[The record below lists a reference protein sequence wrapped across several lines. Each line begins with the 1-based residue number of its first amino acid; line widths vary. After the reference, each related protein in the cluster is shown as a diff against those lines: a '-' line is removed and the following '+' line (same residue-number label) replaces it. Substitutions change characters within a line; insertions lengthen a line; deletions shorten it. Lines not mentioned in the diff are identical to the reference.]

1 VTIKLSEDVERAEHG
16 RAASVMSNP
25 SGPQERRAAEFD
37 VHTAANT
44 AADLDPDSV
53 ATEIFEPADP
63 ATDPAIA
70 PRLFT
75 APSGFDGKTQI
86 FDPIPDPAT
95 ELIPPAG
102 PQLIAGRG
110 SRLPRGRRSWG
121 WVIALVL
128 VIAAIV
134 AVAILGTVLLTQQHS
149 ARHTSQNA
157 EWPGITPNLAIFVQ

>member
-1 VTIKLSEDVERAEHG
+1 
-16 RAASVMSNP
+16 MSNP
-25 SGPQERRAAEFD
+25 SGPDESRAAEFD
-37 VHTAANT
+37 TQTAAAT
-44 AADLDPDSV
+44 VPDLDSA

-63 ATDPAIA
+63 ATDPAIP

-75 APSGFDGKTQI
+75 APSGFDGKTQV
-86 FDPIPDPAT
+86 FDPLPDPET

-110 SRLPRGRRSWG
+110 PRLPRDRRSWG

-134 AVAILGTVLLTQQHS
+134 AVAILGTVLLTQHHS
-149 ARHTSQNA
+149 AMPSPTNDFGAVTSA
-157 EWPGITPNLAIFVQ
+157 EQT

>member
-1 VTIKLSEDVERAEHG
+1 
-16 RAASVMSNP
+16 MSNP
-25 SGPQERRAAEFD
+25 SRPQERPATDFD
-37 VHTAANT
+37 LH
-44 AADLDPDSV
+44 ADQTDPDSV
-53 ATEIFEPADP
+53 ATEIFEPAIFEPADP

-75 APSGFDGKTQI
+75 APSGFDGKTQV
-86 FDPIPDPAT
+86 FDPLPDPET

-110 SRLPRGRRSWG
+110 PRLPRGRRSWG

-149 ARHTSQNA
+149 AHHMSQNA
-157 EWPGITPNLAIFVQ
+157 EWPGGTSRPTGNRS

>member
-1 VTIKLSEDVERAEHG
+1 
-16 RAASVMSNP
+16 MSNP
-25 SGPQERRAAEFD
+25 SAPQERPAAEFD
-37 VHTAANT
+37 LPDGATT
-44 AADLDPDSV
+44 DPGSDPDSV

-86 FDPIPDPAT
+86 FDPIPDPVT
-95 ELIPPAG
+95 ELIAPAG

-110 SRLPRGRRSWG
+110 PRRPRDRRSWG
-121 WVIALVL
+121 WVLALML

-134 AVAILGTVLLTQQHS
+134 AVAILGTVLLTRHPS
-149 ARHTSQNA
+149 AHTSTSQNA
-157 EWPGITPNLAIFVQ
+157 EWPVIARNLAIFV

>member
-1 VTIKLSEDVERAEHG
+1 
-16 RAASVMSNP
+16 MSNP
-25 SGPQERRAAEFD
+25 SGPDQDRATDFD
-37 VHTAANT
+37 SHGA
-44 AADLDPDSV
+44 DPDSV

-63 ATDPAIA
+63 VTDPAMP

-86 FDPIPDPAT
+86 FDPLPDPET

-110 SRLPRGRRSWG
+110 PKLPRDRRSWG

-134 AVAILGTVLLTQQHS
+134 AVAILGTVLLTQHNS
-149 ARHTSQNA
+149 AEPSPMNA
-157 EWPGITPNLAIFVQ
+157 EWPVTTQTFVS

>member
-1 VTIKLSEDVERAEHG
+1 
-16 RAASVMSNP
+16 MSNP
-25 SGPQERRAAEFD
+25 SGPQEQRAADFD
-37 VHTAANT
+37 VH
-44 AADLDPDSV
+44 AADQADLGLDPDSV

-70 PRLFT
+70 PRLYT

-86 FDPIPDPAT
+86 FDPIPDPVT

-110 SRLPRGRRSWG
+110 PRLPRDRRSWG

-134 AVAILGTVLLTQQHS
+134 AVAILGTVLLTRHQPAPRS
-149 ARHTSQNA
+149 AASNDIGAVTFIERT
-157 EWPGITPNLAIFVQ
+157 